1 MRSGFVQF
9 HEALEPLMTPIE
21 QVHPHPENPN
31 NGDVEL
37 IVESILTNGYIAPIV
52 AQKETGDII
61 AGNHRYHALLSLGAD
76 IAPVIWV
83 NMEDGPAKRYMLAD
97 NKTGQAAT
105 LDNSLVLNILTEFI
119 DHEGGDM
126 NALVGSGY
134 NELDL
139 KMLTELNKLENTPT
153 GDYADWPTLTF
164 VVPPKVKKA
173 FYAITSQAGDDRDK
187 FELLLRMAG
196 WEGGKRDE

>member
-9 HEALEPLMTPIE
+9 HKALEPLMCPID
-21 QVHPHPENPN
+21 QIHPHPENPN

-37 IVESILTNGYIAPIV
+37 IAESIIANGYIAPIV
-52 AQKETGDII
+52 ANTETGDII

-83 NMEDGPAKRYMLAD
+83 TMEDNNAKRYMLAD

-105 LDNSLVLNILTEFI
+105 LDNTGVLNLLVDLI
-119 DHEGGDM
+119 DHDGGDM
-126 NALVGSGY
+126 TALVGTGY
-134 NELDL
+134 SELDL
-139 KMLTELNKLENTPT
+139 KMLTELNKLELTPT
-153 GDYADWPTLTF
+153 SDFAEWPTLTF
-164 VVPPKVKKA
+164 RVPPKIKKA
-173 FYAITSQAGDDRDK
+173 FYTLTDEAKGDTDR

-196 WEGGKRDE
+196 WQG